1 MASMKVIR
9 FGLSMEKDSPS
20 LILDALTNLF
30 LPTLIIRDMLH
41 DAFRDVEKELDSL
54 KSLLE
59 ECEKPLYV
67 GSKYNALSG
76 LLKFQHIKGQFGWS
90 EASFEVLLGALKD
103 VLPLNNRIPNSL
115 YDAKKLLKGVGLQYE
130 KIHECENDCVLFWK
144 EHKDAS
150 QCPTCGTSRW
160 KKNTKNVPSKVLW
173 YFSPIPRFRRMFSSP
188 EMAQNLTWHAQ
199 GRAKNGML
207 SHPRD
212 SPSWKLVDRTW
223 KEFGEE
229 KWNLSPKQPGNNIDV
244 YLAPLIADLKL
255 LWETGVKTYDAYK
268 KEYFNLRAILLWT
281 INDFPA
287 YGNLLGC
294 VTKGYYA
301 CPICSEN
308 TCSQWLPNS
317 KKKKDGLRAR
327 KDLEAMGI
335 KPKLQTQPRGNRTWL
350 PPTCYTL
357 NTTEKHRFYET
368 LSTIKVP
375 DGYCSNFKNLVSD
388 YVSTMN
394 CLKSNDCHVLMQQL
408 LPFAI
413 KGVLHVKVR
422 KTIIEKYFPPS
433 FFDVMIHLM
442 VHLVRE
448 VRLCG
453 PVHFRWMYPF
463 ERYMKTLKGYVRNHH
478 RPEGCIAECYVAEE
492 ALEFCSDYL
501 KNMKSIG
508 NPHERV
514 DERIRTGKPL
524 SRGTVEV
531 VDAKLLDEAHL
542 YVLRNT
548 ADVEP
553 YIEQH
558 MLELKNHNPRASR
571 NSKWLQTQH
580 SRTFIS
586 WLKTK
591 VDTHFANGEDICE
604 SVRWLANRPSFAIAS
619 TKDSNPVYGAVT
631 YYGHIQEIWDLDY
644 RIFIVPVFMCDWV
657 DSRGIKKDDF
667 GFTVVNFARLDHQ
680 SERFILASQAKQVFY
695 VQDQQDANL
704 SIVGFTPH
712 KMYKYGANSEIDDM
726 LEYHVVLGTMESDQS
741 SSHDEDSKQ
750 RGPTI
755 KGKTTKGKV
764 IVTYNKKGV
773 PIGVVATKLASFEGM
788 VARSMV
794 PITYATWR
802 DVEQEKKEDLWQYIL
817 SRKNTLQ
824 SIRTK
829 WKNFKHYLYKKFI
842 EKFKNDPN
850 TNMLNPPEMYPY
862 LKKDEWKEISEKAKK
877 MRGQHRYNY
886 RLSRKGYAGLTLEI
900 MQETGKEEDEIDRAL
915 LWKKARQMKKGVYD
929 PNVQIVVDKM
939 EEMQKSE
946 TLGEV
951 ICGTND
957 MLTQS
962 LGTQEQ
968 RGRVRGM
975 GKFVRPHQYFVL
987 PNTVK
992 KYLDGEK
999 KKFEKRFNQIEGAIE
1014 KLQKGMNHASE
1025 GASCQGWGK
1034 ADFEDNPP
1042 EELLDTSCYLAI
1054 DIASNI
1060 VAKGT
1065 IVKHNDLSGENIEVM
1080 MEMSVQGDALLPFPL
1095 DEEFIYKVKN
1105 AVGFIV
1111 KWPRHLVIRCSDLE
1125 KGEGTPKME
1134 KEKEKEEGKGEGT
1147 LQRKKEEEKEEGT
1160 PKRERK
1166 KEKEEEGTPQRRRTR
1181 AQMMT
1186 RLRVES
1192 NRVLKVFARM
1202 VDIQLKNAEF
1212 VKVQCED
1219 DMFGYESFTYIT
1231 WEDFEVIFTVDEM
1244 TGSAITCYMM
1254 YLFEEIKNGPKRDHG
1269 ICFMTPSAISPSGRK
1284 CPRQSGGTECGYYV
1298 CTFMKEIVENG
1309 LQVLVNKNV
1318 GDGKEEYT
1326 DDDIDDI
1333 RKEWK
1338 VLRFGRKGKLN
1349 PSFIGPYEILK
1360 RLGPVAF
1367 QLALSSGMEKI
1378 HDVFHV
1384 SMLRK
1389 YRSDLSHII
1398 APEEIEVQSDMTY
1411 EEKPVQILAY
1421 EVKQLR
1427 NKAIP
1432 LVKVLWRN
1440 HKVE

>member
-1 MASMKVIR
+1 
-9 FGLSMEKDSPS
+9 
-20 LILDALTNLF
+20 
-30 LPTLIIRDMLH
+30 MLH
-41 DAFRDVEKELDSL
+41 DDFRYVEKELDSL

-76 LLKFQHIKGQFGWS
+76 LLKLQHIKGQFGWS

-103 VLPLNNRIPNSL
+103 VLPLNNRIPKSL

-130 KIHECENDCVLFWK
+130 KIHACENDCVLFWK
-144 EHKDAS
+144 EHKDVS
-150 QCPTCGTSRW
+150 QYLTFGTSRW
-160 KKNTKNVPSKVLW
+160 KKDTKNVPSKVLW
-173 YFSPIPRFRRMFSSP
+173 YFPPIPRFRRMFSSP

-199 GRAKNGML
+199 GRANNG
-207 SHPRD
+207 
-212 SPSWKLVDRTW
+212 
-223 KEFGEE
+223 
-229 KWNLSPKQPGNNIDV
+229 PKQPGNNIDV
-244 YLAPLIADLKL
+244 YLAPLIVDLKL

-287 YGNLLGC
+287 YGNLSGC
-294 VTKGYYA
+294 VTKDVMHIEKNVCESVYGTLL
-301 CPICSEN
+301 N
-308 TCSQWLPNS
+308 LPG
-317 KKKKDGLRAR
+317 KTKDGLRAR
-327 KDLEAMGI
+327 QDLEAMGI
-335 KPKLQTQPRGNRTWL
+335 KPELQTQPRGNL
-350 PPTCYTL
+350 
-357 NTTEKHRFYET
+357 
-368 LSTIKVP
+368 P
-375 DGYCSNFKNLVSD
+375 DGCCSNFKNLVSD
-388 YVSTMN
+388 DVSKMN
-394 CLKSNDCHVLMQQL
+394 GLKSNDCHVLMQQL

-442 VHLVRE
+442 VHLARE

-453 PVHFRWMYPF
+453 PIHFRWMYPF

-478 RPEGCIAECYVAEE
+478 RLEGSIAECYVAEE

-514 DERIRTGKPL
+514 DERIRTDKPL

-531 VDAKLLDEAHL
+531 VDAKLLDETHL

-548 ADVEP
+548 VDVEP
-553 YIEQH
+553 YIDGVSLVAH
-558 MLELKNHNPRASR
+558 
-571 NSKWLQTQH
+571 
-580 SRTFIS
+580 
-586 WLKTK
+586 
-591 VDTHFANGEDICE
+591 DIQ
-604 SVRWLANRPSFAIAS
+604 IAS
-619 TKDSNPVYGAVT
+619 AKDSNSLYGDVT
-631 YYGHIQEIWDLDY
+631 YYGRIQEIWDLDY
-644 RIFIVPVFMCDWV
+644 RIFTVPVFMCDWV

-680 SERFILASQAKQVFY
+680 TERFILASQAKQVFY

-704 SIVGFTPH
+704 SVVGFTPH
-712 KMYKYGANSEIDDM
+712 KMYKYGANGETDDM

-764 IVTYNKKGV
+764 IITYNKKGV
-773 PIGVVATKLASFEGM
+773 PIGVEATKLASFEGM

-817 SRKNTLQ
+817 MNFELDPRSRKNTLQ
-824 SIRTK
+824 SIGTK

-850 TNMLNPPEMYPY
+850 ANLLNPPEMYPY
-862 LKKDEWKEISEKAKK
+862 LKKNEWKVFVSQRLSKKWEKKSEKVKK
-877 MRGQHRYNY
+877 MRGQHRYNH

-900 MQETGKEEDEIDRAL
+900 EEDEIDRTL
-915 LWKKARQMKKGVYD
+915 LWKKARQMKKGGYD

-951 ICGTND
+951 SVGTND
-957 MLTQS
+957 MLTQA

-975 GKFVRPHQYFVL
+975 GKYVRPHQYFVL

-1042 EELLDTSCYLAI
+1042 EELLDTSSYLAI

-1065 IVKHNDLSGENIEVM
+1065 IVKHNDLSVM

-1095 DEEFIYKVKN
+1095 DEEFIYKVKDS
-1105 AVGFIV
+1105 VGFIV

-1125 KGEGTPKME
+1125 KVLASM
-1134 KEKEKEEGKGEGT
+1134 GKKRVNGDEV
-1147 LQRKKEEEKEEGT
+1147 KKEKEEGT

-1166 KEKEEEGTPQRRRTR
+1166 KEKEEGTPQRRRTR

-1202 VDIQLKNAEF
+1202 VDIQLKNAESL
-1212 VKVQCED
+1212 KVQCED

-1231 WEDFEVIFTVDEM
+1231 WEDFEVVFTVDEM

-1269 ICFMTPSAISPSGRK
+1269 ICFMSPSAISPSGRK
-1284 CPRQSGGTECGYYV
+1284 EKFKNSDEAIRSVADRLSLRKDNDIVLVPYNPVRHWVLAVINMKATSCYYLDFLGPTKVHQQLKQVIDAAMKLYNAQSGSNKRVSLNWIIVLCPRQSGGTECGYYV
-1298 CTFMKEIVENG
+1298 CKFMKEIVENG

-1333 RKEWK
+1333 RKEW
-1338 VLRFGRKGKLN
+1338 LLAA
-1349 PSFIGPYEILK
+1349 P
-1360 RLGPVAF
+1360 RLV
-1367 QLALSSGMEKI
+1367 
-1378 HDVFHV
+1378 
-1384 SMLRK
+1384 R
-1389 YRSDLSHII
+1389 
-1398 APEEIEVQSDMTY
+1398 
-1411 EEKPVQILAY
+1411 
-1421 EVKQLR
+1421 LR
-1427 NKAIP
+1427 NGTGLDSEEEQQVIQGSQNVTGQESVQQLEDRCHLSQAREMP
-1432 LVKVLWRN
+1432 LLNDGRISSEKTG
-1440 HKVE
+1440 KFC